1 MTSIYFII
9 QNATMKHPKNETIV
23 MGNSISSHPFWIFYQ
38 WLTLVYVYKIH
49 IVSLI
54 QFILL
59 NLWSIKDGPCR
70 PLPGAH
76 KLHFRQTAFCKNFN
90 ILRTICQI
98 CSLLNFRVLNQNLMI
113 KRYECKLKLC
123 YFWSFNQI

>member
-1 MTSIYFII
+1 MTSINFIV
-9 QNATMKHPKNETIV
+9 QNATMKHPNNETIV
-23 MGNSISSHPFWIFYQ
+23 MDNSMSSHPFWIFYQ
-38 WLTLVYVYKIH
+38 WLTAVYVYKIH

-54 QFILL
+54 QYVLL

-70 PLPGAH
+70 PLPGGH
-76 KLHFRQTAFCKNFN
+76 KLHFCQAALCKNFN
-90 ILRTICQI
+90 ILRTLCQI